1 MLNQVG
7 KPIAN
12 AVIHVRNDTS
22 GRDIEHDVTS
32 GERAEYLYLSMFTAN
47 NVTGFVM
54 NGWNVIM
61 LCLCSF
67 CY

>member
-47 NVTGFVM
+47 NVTGA
-54 NGWNVIM
+54 
-61 LCLCSF
+61 S
-67 CY
+67 